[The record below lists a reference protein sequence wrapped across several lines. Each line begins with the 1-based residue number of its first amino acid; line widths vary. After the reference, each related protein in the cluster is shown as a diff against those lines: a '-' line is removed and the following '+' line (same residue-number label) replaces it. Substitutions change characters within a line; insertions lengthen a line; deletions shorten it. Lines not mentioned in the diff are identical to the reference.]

1 MKSST
6 IRRYF
11 KIGDHLQQIGCLR
24 TRTCS
29 LKERQEALLSHTNKS
44 LSFRER
50 HSQALEQF
58 RSTLRDQDPM
68 IIEHPAQAA
77 QNLITGAGKPIL
89 SNSQSK
95 LLLIHMN
102 KCNYRCQKWFE
113 VINLFLIRVK
123 YFLNESVQFCL
134 FLWCLN
140 FQTISNRWFLFQTG
154 DFNKTMEYFSKVIIS
169 FYFYWFLWFL
179 MVRTEG
185 EIIGHSRPKYSLDQP
200 TLTFHGL
207 GCALTASTT
216 NSTIWPG
223 PAVCGSPHC
232 S

>member
-24 TRTCS
+24 TRTRS

-44 LSFRER
+44 LSFHER

-58 RSTLRDQDPM
+58 RATLRDQDPM

-113 VINLFLIRVK
+113 VINLFQIRVK

-134 FLWCLN
+134 FYGAWI
-140 FQTISNRWFLFQTG
+140 FKLFQTG
-154 DFNKTMEYFSKVIIS
+154 GFCFKPVISIK
-169 FYFYWFLWFL
+169 L
-179 MVRTEG
+179 
-185 EIIGHSRPKYSLDQP
+185 
-200 TLTFHGL
+200 
-207 GCALTASTT
+207 
-216 NSTIWPG
+216 
-223 PAVCGSPHC
+223 
-232 S
+232 